1 MYMYYTYI
9 CIHIKHFTKYIYM
22 YICNIYIYKIY
33 SDSEI
38 LLMVNLPRLRDHP
51 RLYLLCSLISP
62 MSRAIKV
69 GLAAKKANSQV
80 DDCKKHFRGFLFDS
94 CQ

>member
-1 MYMYYTYI
+1 MSMYYIYI
-9 CIHIKHFTKYIYM
+9 CIHIKHFTKYIY
-22 YICNIYIYKIY
+22 IYIIY
-33 SDSEI
+33 SDGKI

-69 GLAAKKANSQV
+69 GLATKKAVIHANKSYRE
-80 DDCKKHFRGFLFDS
+80 KLG
-94 CQ
+94 